1 VVDLPAFLAATLIRW
16 LGLLALATLVGSG
29 VLDLVV
35 LPRGRAELAAVR
47 HRLARGDVIA
57 VLVLLVATAGELL
70 MRSRTMSGGGIAPA
84 IAAMPVV
91 LERTHFGTI
100 WITRT
105 AALVLLLALAPLC
118 AWPARLIALVLA
130 LGVALT
136 TSLTGHAA
144 DWGDFSFAVFVDW
157 SHVVA
162 AAAWAGGLVVLAL
175 AVLVERHA
183 WPPALFGEIAH
194 RFSTLAG
201 WCLLVV
207 VASGLY
213 NSWVQLPAFSALW
226 TTTYGRALALKVV
239 LVVVVA
245 CFGGACRYTALP
257 YLVAGGGRPGLAHR
271 AFRLVGLVLHGA
283 RRGARQSAAARL
295 AALIGREALL
305 VAAIFGATAVLGEST
320 PKRHEGHHV
329 TGEEGPRRMT
339 MEELHARGGVPPGW
353 SFTPPAGDAARGRE
367 VFTRLE
373 CFTCH
378 AVGGAPFPA
387 PSRPGPELTDV
398 GGHHPA
404 GYLAESIMNPNAVIV
419 EGRGHTGPDGRSIMP
434 DYRDSLSVG
443 DLIDLVAYLTSLGG
457 SARR

>member
-1 VVDLPAFLAATLIRW
+1 MVDLPAFLAATLIRW

-84 IAAMPVV
+84 IGAMPVV

-100 WITRT
+100 WIARAT
-105 AALVLLLALAPLC
+105 ALVLLLALL
-118 AWPARLIALVLA
+118 PARLRWARGLA
-130 LGVALT
+130 LLLAIGVALT

-144 DWGDFSFAVFVDW
+144 DWGDFSFMVFVDW

-175 AVLVERHA
+175 AVLVDRHS
-183 WPPALFGEIAH
+183 WPSALLGEIAR

-213 NSWVQLPAFSALW
+213 NCWVQLPAISALW

-239 LVVVVA
+239 FVGVVA
-245 CFGGACRYTALP
+245 YFGGVCRYTALP
-257 YLVAGGGRPGLAHR
+257 HLVAGRGRPGLAHR
-271 AFRLVGLVLHGA
+271 AFRLVGLALCGA
-283 RRGARQSAAARL
+283 LRGARQSASARL
-295 AALIGREALL
+295 AALVGRKALL
-305 VAAIFGATAVLGEST
+305 VAVVFGATSVLGEST

-339 MEELHARGGVPPGW
+339 MEELHARGGVPPVW

-378 AVGGAPFPA
+378 AISGAPFPP

-398 GGHHPA
+398 GGHHRA
-404 GYLAESIMNPNAVIV
+404 GYLAESIMNPNALIV

-434 DYRDSLSVG
+434 DYRDSLSLG
-443 DLIDLVAYLTSLGG
+443 DLIDLVAYLKSLGG
-457 SARR
+457 SRP